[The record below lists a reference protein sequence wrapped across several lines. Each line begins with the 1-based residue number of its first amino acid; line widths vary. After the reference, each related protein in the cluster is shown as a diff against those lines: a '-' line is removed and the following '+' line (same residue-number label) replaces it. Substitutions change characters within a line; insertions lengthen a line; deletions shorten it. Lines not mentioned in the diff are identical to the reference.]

1 MREAAISYQETVQER
16 KNVAR
21 SIHNKKGGSSTMKLG
36 KKPMSWQEIRAQ
48 HGPVHT
54 YSVEDFLTYQQF
66 QDLPDDLKVEWVNRV
81 CDKYDITIK
90 HVSRYLFELED
101 KALSDYLGQNKL
113 LLKCSPGKRR
123 GKTKILEFQSDI
135 ADWKRRESL
144 AVQIDAAEKEV
155 LMNSFITYE
164 QYRELSD
171 DRKIE
176 YLNNLIEKYQICVS
190 MISKILFQKSEYT
203 LTAYF
208 NTKHRQ
214 NEIKKLKFKN
224 TAIYTENNKRFKDL
238 VDEWRD
244 SMTKKPEEV
253 EEPVAEPVVEFVPKS
268 AASEIESFLND
279 IFGKKE
285 EPEETKEKI
294 DVNGESYEL
303 GPEVAS
309 NPNDIQAEVPDG
321 YCTVSTINIPE
332 AEIAGSWKDP
342 FAEEPEKDL
351 SKELEYHD
359 ISYTSSYIRDGLDM
373 DEIAALALLFKNKRV
388 KVNIDICVV

>member
-1 MREAAISYQETVQER
+1 MTEAAMNYQEIVNER
-16 KNVAR
+16 KNVAK
-21 SIHNKKGGSSTMKLG
+21 SVHNRKGGSSTMKLG

-66 QDLPDDLKVEWVNRV
+66 QDLPDDLKVEWINRV
-81 CDKYDITIK
+81 CDKYDVTIK
-90 HVSRYLFELED
+90 HISRYLFELED

-123 GKTKILEFQSDI
+123 GKTKLLEFQKDI
-135 ADWKRRESL
+135 EDWKRRESL
-144 AVQIDAAEKEV
+144 AVQIDAAEKEA

-176 YLNNLIEKYQICVS
+176 YLNNLIEKYQIGICT
-190 MISKILFQKSEYT
+190 ISKILFRKSEYT
-203 LTAYF
+203 LSAYF
-208 NTKHRQ
+208 KSKNRGD
-214 NEIKKLKFKN
+214 EIKKCDSKN
-224 TAIYTENNKRFKDL
+224 TGPNIVNSTRFKEL
-238 VDEWRD
+238 VDEWRNG
-244 SMTKKPEEV
+244 MEKKPEEV
-253 EEPVAEPVVEFVPKS
+253 EESVTEPVVKFVSES

-285 EPEETKEKI
+285 EEQTIEKSEEPVPCAEKI
-294 DVNGESYEL
+294 EEPPVT
-303 GPEVAS
+303 V
-309 NPNDIQAEVPDG
+309 DIPKTEPG
-321 YCTVSTINIPE
+321 IIE
-332 AEIAGSWKDP
+332 FKDA
-342 FAEEPEKDL
+342 FAEEPEKDI
-351 SKELEYHD
+351 SKDLEYHD
-359 ISYTSSYIRDGLDM
+359 FSYTSSYIQTGLDM

>member
-1 MREAAISYQETVQER
+1 MTEAAISYQETVNER

-21 SIHNKKGGSSTMKLG
+21 SVHNRKGGSSTMKLG
-36 KKPMSWQEIRAQ
+36 KKPMSWQEIAAQ

-66 QDLPDDLKVEWVNRV
+66 QDLPNDLKVEWINRV

-90 HVSRYLFELED
+90 HISRYLFELED
-101 KALSDYLGQNKL
+101 KTLSDYLGQNKL
-113 LLKCSPGKRR
+113 LLKCSPGKKR
-123 GKTKILEFQSDI
+123 GKTKLLEFQSDI

-144 AVQIDAAEKEV
+144 AVQIDAAEKKA

-176 YLNNLIEKYQICVS
+176 YLNNLIEKYQIGICT
-190 MISKILFQKSEYT
+190 ISKILFRKSEYT
-203 LTAYF
+203 LSAYF
-208 NTKHRQ
+208 KSKNRGD
-214 NEIKKLKFKN
+214 EIRKCDSKN
-224 TAIYTENNKRFKDL
+224 TGPNIVNSTRFKEL
-238 VDEWRD
+238 VDEWRNG
-244 SMTKKPEEV
+244 MEKKLKEV
-253 EEPVAEPVVEFVPKS
+253 EESVTEPVVEFVSES

-285 EPEETKEKI
+285 EPEEMKEKVE
-294 DVNGESYEL
+294 VNGDSYEL
-303 GPEVAS
+303 GPEVTCD
-309 NPNDIQAEVPDG
+309 PDDVQAEVPDG
-321 YCTVSTINIPE
+321 YCTGNVVDIPK
-332 AEIAGSWKDP
+332 AD
-342 FAEEPEKDL
+342 AEEPEKDI

-359 ISYTSSYIRDGLDM
+359 FSYTSSYIQTGLDM